1 MFEPPRR
8 HFDRKFRVER
18 SSPAQVLRQVY
29 ANANT
34 KPPLAPG
41 FKFMIGNDFFRGS
54 RVPRMNAFVRGPS
67 ANRVASAG
75 LAPRGLA
82 PPRYLGRAT
91 DLSTSSPRRR
101 RETRLLI
108 D

>member
-54 RVPRMNAFVRGPS
+54 RVPRMNAFVRGW
-67 ANRVASAG
+67 
-75 LAPRGLA
+75 RGDE
-82 PPRYLGRAT
+82 RYIAEGDNTFGNNAELHDMLRE
-91 DLSTSSPRRR
+91 SIRRR
-101 RETRLLI
+101 HVLDLRRH
-108 D
+108 